1 MAEESKQKFTW
12 KHVLMHSGIVI
23 AISILTGYVIHQDVC
38 ATASDYISGV
48 GSVAS
53 IYAIGIT
60 LWQLR
65 QVKRVAQAAKDAS
78 QKKSEEIVAF
88 TTFAEIARHQEMCSG
103 IVSCIYG
110 EQYEAAAMKLNDIR
124 KLLIEIR
131 ERNWDYADKTVLN
144 KLISD
149 IGNDSVNLRNRWML
163 KTELDTK
170 VVLKH
175 MNRVSNVLSDISANL
190 KNKKL

>member
-1 MAEESKQKFTW
+1 MEEIKQEFTW
-12 KHVLMHSGIVI
+12 KHVLIHSGIVI
-23 AISILTGYVIHQDVC
+23 VISALTVYVIYQDVC
-38 ATASDYISGV
+38 ATTSDYISGV

-53 IYAIGIT
+53 VYAIGIT

-65 QVKRVAQAAKDAS
+65 QVKRVAQAAKDAA
-78 QKKSEEIVAF
+78 QKKSEEIAEF
-88 TTFAEIARHQEMCSG
+88 TLFAEIARHQEMCSG

-131 ERNWDYADKTVLN
+131 EKNWDYADKTVLN

-149 IGNDSVNLRNRWML
+149 IGNDSVNLRSRWMS

-175 MNRVSNVLSDISANL
+175 INRVSNTLSDISANL

>member
-1 MAEESKQKFTW
+1 MEEIKQEFTW
-12 KHVLMHSGIVI
+12 KHVLIHSGIVI
-23 AISILTGYVIHQDVC
+23 VISALTVYVIYQDVC
-38 ATASDYISGV
+38 ATTSDYISGV

-53 IYAIGIT
+53 VYAIGIT

-65 QVKRVAQAAKDAS
+65 QVKRVAQAAKDAA
-78 QKKSEEIVAF
+78 QKKSEEIAEF
-88 TTFAEIARHQEMCSG
+88 TLFAEIARHQEMCSG

-131 ERNWDYADKTVLN
+131 EKNWDYADKTVLN

-149 IGNDSVNLRNRWML
+149 IGNDSVNLRNRWMS
-163 KTELDTK
+163 KADLDTK

-175 MNRVSNVLSDISANL
+175 INRVSNVLSDISANL

>member
-1 MAEESKQKFTW
+1 MEESKNEFTW
-12 KHVLMHSGIVI
+12 KHVLIHSGIVI
-23 AISILTGYVIHQDVC
+23 TISILTGYVINLDAC

-65 QVKRVAQAAKDAS
+65 QVKSVAQAARDAA
-78 QKKSEEIVAF
+78 QNKSKEIVEF

-131 ERNWDYADKTVLN
+131 EKRWDYADKSVLN

-149 IGNDSVNLRNRWML
+149 IGNDSVNLRSRWMS

-175 MNRVSNVLSDISANL
+175 INRVSNLLSDLSANL
-190 KNKKL
+190 KNKKLC

>member
-1 MAEESKQKFTW
+1 
-12 KHVLMHSGIVI
+12 MHSGIVM
-23 AISILTGYVIHQDVC
+23 AISILTGYIIHQDES
-38 ATASDYISGV
+38 ATASDFISGV

-65 QVKRVAQAAKDAS
+65 QVKRVAKAAKNAA

-88 TTFAEIARHQEMCSG
+88 TIFAEIARHQEMCSG

-131 ERNWDYADKTVLN
+131 EKKWDYADKTVLN

-149 IGNDSVNLRNRWML
+149 IGNDSVNLRSRWMS

-175 MNRVSNVLSDISANL
+175 INRVSNVLSDISANL

>member
-1 MAEESKQKFTW
+1 MKESKLEFTW
-12 KHVLMHSGIVI
+12 KHVLMHCGIVI

-48 GSVAS
+48 GSIAS

-65 QVKRVAQAAKDAS
+65 QVKRVAQAARDAA
-78 QKKSEEIVAF
+78 QKKSEEIAEF
-88 TTFAEIARHQEMCSG
+88 TLFAEVARHQEMCSG

-110 EQYEAAAMKLNDIR
+110 EQYEAAAMKMNDIR

-131 ERNWDYADKTVLN
+131 ERNLERVDKTVLN
-144 KLISD
+144 KHIIEL
-149 IGNDSVNLRNRWML
+149 GNDNVNLQNRWMSNA
-163 KTELDTK
+163 ELDTK

-175 MNRVSNVLSDISANL
+175 INKVSNTLSDISANL